1 MKKQITGEAKVDYL
15 TYRRFSEFQIFRSA
29 NPKLKKF
36 SFYGL
41 GIFSAVLLFL
51 VGAAQQSSV
60 YLLLGGVIVFSLVIF
75 SIMTRQMFQKQCRL
89 NGDLLKYTQKYV
101 FAPDGFVFFMDDGK
115 SDNRQDIFYS
125 DFYMVYEVKD
135 AFYLYVNKKS
145 AYIVPK
151 NCFKNAT
158 PEQASEF
165 LRSKLPAG
173 RFVKV
178 KQ

>member
-1 MKKQITGEAKVDYL
+1 MKKQITGEAKVDYA

-36 SFYGL
+36 AFYGL
-41 GIFSAVLLFL
+41 GIVSAVLLFSIG
-51 VGAAQQSSV
+51 VTQKSNI
-60 YLLLGGVIVFSLVIF
+60 YLLLGGIIIFSLVMF
-75 SIMTRQMFQKQCRL
+75 SIMTRQIFLKQCKI
-89 NGDLLKYTQKYV
+89 NADLLKYTQKYV

-135 AFYLYVNKKS
+135 AFYLYVNRRS

>member
-1 MKKQITGEAKVDYL
+1 MKKQITGEAKVDYA
-15 TYRRFSEFQIFRSA
+15 TYRRFSEFQTFRSA
-29 NPKLKKF
+29 NPKLKKI

-41 GIFSAVLLFL
+41 GLISAVLLFSIGL
-51 VGAAQQSSV
+51 TQQSSI
-60 YLLLGGVIVFSLVIF
+60 YLLLGGAIIFSLVLF
-75 SIMTRQMFQKQCRL
+75 SIMTRQMFQKQCKM
-89 NGDLLKYTQKYV
+89 NADLLKYTQKYV

-115 SDNRQDIFYS
+115 SDNRQDVFYS

-135 AFYLYVNKKS
+135 AFYLYVNKRS
-145 AYIVPK
+145 AFIVPK

-158 PEQASEF
+158 PEQVSEF

-173 RFVKV
+173 KFVKV

>member
-1 MKKQITGEAKVDYL
+1 MKKQITGEAKVDFL
-15 TYRRFSEFQIFRSA
+15 TYRRFSEFQVFRSA

-41 GIFSAVLLFL
+41 GLVSAVFLFL
-51 VGAAQQSSV
+51 IGVTQKSNV
-60 YLLLGGVIVFSLVIF
+60 YLLLGGVIVFSLVMF

-89 NGDLLKYTQKYV
+89 NGDLLKFTQKYV
-101 FAPDGFVFFMDDGK
+101 FAPDGFVFFMDDGN
-115 SDNRQDIFYS
+115 SDNRKDIFYS

-135 AFYLYVNKKS
+135 AFYLYVNKKN

-158 PEQASEF
+158 GEQASEF

-173 RFVKV
+173 KFVKV

>member
-1 MKKQITGEAKVDYL
+1 LKKQITGEAKVNYA

-36 SFYGL
+36 TFYGL
-41 GIFSAVLLFL
+41 GIISAVLLFL
-51 VGAAQQSSV
+51 IGLSQMNNT
-60 YLLLGGVIVFSLVIF
+60 YLLLGGIILFFLVM
-75 SIMTRQMFQKQCRL
+75 STIMTRQMFAKQCKI

-101 FAPDGFVFFMDDGK
+101 FAPDGFIFEMDNGET
-115 SDNRQDIFYS
+115 DNRQDIFYS

-151 NCFKNAT
+151 NCLKNTT
-158 PEQASEF
+158 PEQAREF
-165 LRSKLPAG
+165 LMSKIPKG
-173 RFVKV
+173 KYIIV

>member
-1 MKKQITGEAKVDYL
+1 MRKVDYL

-89 NGDLLKYTQKYV
+89 NGDLLNIPRGMFSLPTASS
-101 FAPDGFVFFMDDGK
+101 FLWTTERA
-115 SDNRQDIFYS
+115 DNRQDIFYS